1 MIFFRV
7 PPRDAVGN
15 FRRIN
20 IREHLPPHALLGGIL
35 ARQSH
40 LVLFRRLRPDRRLI
54 LRLGL
59 VRRLMLGPKLF
70 EKFVVADDPRVGA
83 HVVRLR
89 VPRPARAH
97 LRVRRKIDITA
108 SVTDARFL
116 HPLEGAERGVGAPKS
131 PGREHRELTTFWDD
145 ETVTLGDFGAGRA
158 RAREGT
164 VRVRS

>member
-1 MIFFRV
+1 
-7 PPRDAVGN
+7 
-15 FRRIN
+15 
-20 IREHLPPHALLGGIL
+20 
-35 ARQSH
+35 
-40 LVLFRRLRPDRRLI
+40 
-54 LRLGL
+54 
-59 VRRLMLGPKLF
+59 
-70 EKFVVADDPRVGA
+70 
-83 HVVRLR
+83 

-97 LRVRRKIDITA
+97 LRVRRKIGITA